1 MFMNNDGKKYF
12 GKYRG
17 TVTNSEPSASLGR
30 AAMPGSIAVDVP
42 NLCREVYAM
51 PCVPYAGNYNPENNE
66 RGTKEGF
73 YAIPS
78 VGTGVWVE
86 FEMGDINCPI
96 WSGCFWHEGGL
107 PENAEPNRKIF
118 KTKHGKLEIR
128 DEDGETS
135 LTLELTSGSTTL
147 TVVMDKDGI
156 SLDNGQNATVKLNG
170 TSVSLNNGGLEV
182 LN

>member
-1 MFMNNDGKKYF
+1 MITQDGGKKYF

-17 TVTNSEPSASLGR
+17 IVVKTEPSTSVGR
-30 AAMPGSIAVDVP
+30 AAMPGSIAVTVC

-51 PCVPYAGNYNPENNE
+51 PCVPYAGEQ
-66 RGTKEGF
+66 EGF
-73 YAIPS
+73 YAIPP
-78 VGTGVWVE
+78 VGAGVWVE
-86 FEMGDINCPI
+86 FEMGDINYPI
-96 WSGCFWHEGGL
+96 WSGCYWHEGGL

-147 TVVMDKDGI
+147 KVVMDSNGI
-156 SLDNGQNATVKLNG
+156 QLDNGQNATVKLG
-170 TSVSLNNGGLEV
+170 GATVSLNGQALEV
-182 LN
+182 T

>member
-1 MFMNNDGKKYF
+1 MITQDGGKKYF

-17 TVTNSEPSASLGR
+17 VVSNSEPSTSLGR
-30 AAMPGSIAVDVP
+30 AAMPGSIAVNVP
-42 NLCREVYAM
+42 SVFGKSVSVYAM
-51 PCVPYAGNYNPENNE
+51 PCVPYAGEQ
-66 RGTKEGF
+66 EGF

-86 FEMGDINCPI
+86 FEMGDINYPI
-96 WSGCFWHEGGL
+96 WSGCYWHEGGL
-107 PENAEPNRKIF
+107 PENAQPNRKIF

-147 TVVMDKDGI
+147 KVVMNSNGI
-156 SLDNGQNATVKLNG
+156 QLDNGQNASVKLG
-170 TSVSLNNGGLEV
+170 GATVSLNGQALEV
-182 LN
+182 T